1 MGFSIPVVVLTAN
14 VLAGVKNK
22 YLENG
27 FDDYLAKPID
37 RYELDRV
44 LKRFLKK

>member
-1 MGFSIPVVVLTAN
+1 M
-14 VLAGVKNK
+14 
-22 YLENG
+22 G

-44 LKRFLKK
+44 LKKFLQHKNKKVDEE